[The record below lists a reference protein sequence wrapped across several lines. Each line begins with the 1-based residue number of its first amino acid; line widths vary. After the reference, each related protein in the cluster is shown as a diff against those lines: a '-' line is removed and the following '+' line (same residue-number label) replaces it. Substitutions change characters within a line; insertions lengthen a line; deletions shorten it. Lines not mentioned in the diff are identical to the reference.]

1 MARKRGGLA
10 GIWDRNKG
18 VIQKVAPAAL
28 SFVPGVGI
36 PLAAAAGA
44 AMRGLDRPGKSGIGF
59 DVGQG
64 IRGGLEGA
72 AIAGTTQAIAG
83 GVKGL
88 ANRKMQE
95 MFDRGYGQAMD
106 RAKRESGDF
115 AERYASMRE
124 SFGAAG
130 GAPGA
135 IGGASPATAI
145 PGSSPAASIRQMLA
159 PSTGGA
165 PAPSAGRQL
174 LEGIGDRELRSLGAA
189 PGAGGGRTS
198 QFLSGLRENKDLL
211 TAAGRGI
218 QSALPQRESQS
229 DIMAA
234 ETGRMNAET
243 QRRFSEFQMQQTQE
257 QQQRE
262 EERRRAILQFLSP
275 YIRQNAPMLN
285 PGAFGDLG

>member
-18 VIQKVAPAAL
+18 IIQKAVPAAL
-28 SFVPGVGI
+28 SFVPGVGV
-36 PLAAAAGA
+36 PLAAASGA
-44 AMRGLDRPGKSGIGF
+44 LMRGLDRPGKSGIGF

-72 AIAGTTQAIAG
+72 AIGAGTQTLAG

-88 ANRKMQE
+88 LTAGAPK
-95 MFDRGYGQAMD
+95 
-106 RAKRESGDF
+106 
-115 AERYASMRE
+115 
-124 SFGAAG
+124 AAG
-130 GAPGA
+130 G
-135 IGGASPATAI
+135 
-145 PGSSPAASIRQMLA
+145 
-159 PSTGGA
+159 
-165 PAPSAGRQL
+165 
-174 LEGIGDRELRSLGAA
+174 GAA
-189 PGAGGGRTS
+189 PFDFSGSGIGANPLDVTKSPVRDIAGMTDSAGSTPKQSRL
-198 QFLSGLRENKDLL
+198 QGLLKGARENKDLL
-211 TAAGRGI
+211 TMAGKGL
-218 QSALPQRESQS
+218 QAALPQQERQS

-234 ETGRMNAET
+234 ETQRMNAET
-243 QRRFSEFQMQQTQE
+243 QRRFSEFQMQQTTE